1 MWPFL
6 IPIVAILAWAIVEAS
21 KNLSKGGLSQKA
33 EAVLRALGDQLD
45 EAEAERAR
53 LRQRI
58 ENLEAIVTSET
69 YELERE
75 ARRALPRPGQEL
87 AEGGGPP
94 PLAIEEHGAE
104 DDDEARAA
112 RLARRVRG
120 G

>member
-6 IPIVAILAWAIVEAS
+6 IPIVAILAWAVVEAS
-21 KNLSKGGLSQKA
+21 KNLSKRGLPGQA
-33 EAVLRALGDQLD
+33 EAILRALGDQID

-58 ENLEAIVTSET
+58 ENLEAIVTSEH

-87 AEGGGPP
+87 AEGGGRP
-94 PLAIEEHGAE
+94 PLAIEEHEEGE
-104 DDDEARAA
+104 DDEVRAA